1 MHKTLLFS
9 VLACTGCVVADEP
22 ALGTGSQ
29 SVTRDNGIS
38 LNGISLNG
46 ISLNGISLNGISL
59 NGISLNGTSLSGVAI
74 GAGSTS
80 GPPLSG
86 SSMIGSTWTAT
97 AVDGTPVK
105 LRIDDATQG
114 SSPNSDLWFYAV
126 SYQTQAGW
134 SPLCGLDDVDQVI
147 LAVPVAGV
155 WRSTDS
161 DDASYGSSTTQ
172 FTFACR
178 GKTIA
183 KCVELGYKPYK
194 GRSTHLAACVRL
206 LRGDF
211 CGTGVAYTVDGT
223 TLNLYDRNGVQTDT
237 KSWAPEAEW
246 TPDGARCVN
255 SNNNARYELVLSYDP
270 RCVRRIKSSTCGQS
284 FSDGA
289 LLIDELPEAHTWDGS
304 SSSSS
309 WSNND
314 SYSSSSQYES
324 SSRTSGSYY

>member
-29 SVTRDNGIS
+29 SVT
-38 LNGISLNG
+38 
-46 ISLNGISLNGISL
+46 SL

-97 AVDGTPVK
+97 AVDSTPVK

-178 GKTIA
+178 GK
-183 KCVELGYKPYK
+183 
-194 GRSTHLAACVRL
+194 
-206 LRGDF
+206 
-211 CGTGVAYTVDGT
+211 
-223 TLNLYDRNGVQTDT
+223 
-237 KSWAPEAEW
+237 
-246 TPDGARCVN
+246 
-255 SNNNARYELVLSYDP
+255 
-270 RCVRRIKSSTCGQS
+270 
-284 FSDGA
+284 
-289 LLIDELPEAHTWDGS
+289 
-304 SSSSS
+304 
-309 WSNND
+309 
-314 SYSSSSQYES
+314 
-324 SSRTSGSYY
+324 